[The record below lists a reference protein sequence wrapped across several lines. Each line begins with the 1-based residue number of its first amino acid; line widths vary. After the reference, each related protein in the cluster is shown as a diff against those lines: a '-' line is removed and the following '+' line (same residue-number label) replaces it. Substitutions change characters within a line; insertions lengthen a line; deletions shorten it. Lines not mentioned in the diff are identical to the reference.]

1 MKDDNNSNNDLLP
14 INRNIKRNGVISH
27 SNNILLLPSIG
38 YILKNSDI
46 GHNDLLLLPK
56 DFYFQWMA
64 LFRSNS
70 SKIYREII
78 YFLIKNKVCYI
89 GGLARVLGKH
99 KQNIP
104 LYLDKLKELGIIRI
118 AEENITRERINFLR
132 LHKAAFRLKES
143 NFNDIKF
150 YELTPIAHVYFS
162 AWNQGC
168 WEDLLDKSII
178 ESINEWQHKLSKTH
192 KQIKKQIKK
201 EEAKRKEQLEKD
213 AQIFYDRECNPLISD
228 FQQQSWIEAKAEKYG
243 ISPDKLVKK
252 FEKITGK
259 KQEGKNERE

>member
-1 MKDDNNSNNDLLP
+1 MEDDSNSHNDLLP

-27 SNNILLLPSIG
+27 SNNILLLPTIG
-38 YILKNSDI
+38 DILRNSDI
-46 GHNDLLLLPK
+46 GHNDLLPLPK

-78 YFLIKNKVCYI
+78 YFLIKNKICYV

-118 AEENITRERINFLR
+118 ANENIARERIKFLR
-132 LHKAAFRLKES
+132 LHKAAFHLKES

-150 YELTPIAHVYFS
+150 YELTHVAQVYFS
-162 AWNQGC
+162 AWNQDF
-168 WEDLLDKSII
+168 WEELLDKSII
-178 ESINEWQHKLSKTH
+178 KSINEWQHKLSKTH

-201 EEAKRKEQLEKD
+201 EEAKKKEQLEKD
-213 AQIFYDRECNPLISD
+213 AHIFYERKYNPLISD
-228 FQQQSWIEAKAEKYG
+228 SQQDSWIEAKAEKYG
-243 ISPDKLVKK
+243 LTSGELIKK
-252 FEKITGK
+252 FEKIIGVK
-259 KQEGKNERE
+259 KGGEK